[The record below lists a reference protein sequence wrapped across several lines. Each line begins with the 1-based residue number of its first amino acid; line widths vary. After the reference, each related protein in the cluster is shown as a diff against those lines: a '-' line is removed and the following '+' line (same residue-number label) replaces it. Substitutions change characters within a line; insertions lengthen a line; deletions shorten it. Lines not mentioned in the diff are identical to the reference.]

1 MAGFLKYVLDEDG
14 FRKNSLLASTFAEV
28 ESATYDY
35 LEASK
40 YRSSEQLAT
49 LIVVDLFWF

>member
-49 LIVVDLFWF
+49 LIVVDLF